1 LGEAA
6 KFFEDVIE
14 ASPEDAACLEGVLV
28 VLAETEDVEGTS
40 VLCRTI
46 FPSRTEWKRL
56 A

>member
-40 VLCRTI
+40 V
-46 FPSRTEWKRL
+46 FMSDDFSV
-56 A
+56 AD